1 MQHKA
6 KRVWD
11 TISEITG
18 RTSSA
23 TGRLKGK
30 TAEVRMEKLRD
41 HFTILL
47 GQPVAEDRNPVCK
60 LYRILFRSA
69 LMPTLSKNSIAA
81 STHLP
86 TIRHLA
92 YMKSQLKYRKVAY
105 SMTSC

>member
-1 MQHKA
+1 MEYLAQRCAEIANAAVQHQA

-11 TISEITG
+11 TTNEITG

-30 TAEVRMEKLRD
+30 TAEVRLETLRD
-41 HFTILL
+41 HFATLL
-47 GQPVAEDRNPVCK
+47 GQPVAEDRNPVCI

-69 LMPTLSKNSIAA
+69 LVPTLSKNSIPA

-86 TIRHLA
+86 TIRHL
-92 YMKSQLKYRKVAY
+92 
-105 SMTSC
+105 T